1 MIGNALQAFF
11 CVLDEVAAAGE
22 KSRAFSRPGRN
33 WFPAAERAGG
43 SKDVQSSAPSGNRG
57 LLPYDVAPWWRRCK
71 SSYRWRQFAAGD
83 QHPRTR
89 RPVPWRYQSPLA
101 SEAGQCTALR
111 GQREDCSREGRILT
125 EQHAPA
131 LFVGHTKDVILAALC
146 RFQQQPQIQSAL
158 FQALSD
164 VIRSRAVKVELDQR
178 VVSAERSASAE
189 IACAYC
195 GFLHCQWRF
204 GQ

>member
-1 MIGNALQAFF
+1 MIRNALQAFF
-11 CVLDEVAAAGE
+11 CVLDEVAGSRG
-22 KSRAFSRPGRN
+22 KSPVAFSRPGRN

-43 SKDVQSSAPSGNRG
+43 SKRPSKQCSSGNRG

-111 GQREDCSREGRILT
+111 GRGGLRREGESLT

-131 LFVGHTKDVILAALC
+131 LFCGAYEGRHTCRSLSVPATAPDPERPVPGAL
-146 RFQQQPQIQSAL
+146 
-158 FQALSD
+158 
-164 VIRSRAVKVELDQR
+164 
-178 VVSAERSASAE
+178 
-189 IACAYC
+189 
-195 GFLHCQWRF
+195 
-204 GQ
+204 